1 MPPSIIF
8 DFDGTLV
15 DSRNTI
21 YKAFE
26 TITLNI
32 APERINYAKNILIGP
47 PLRTTAKEI
56 LGSQKSHLLDEFVRM
71 FIRIHDD
78 GLILNTK
85 IYPFV
90 NDMLNMLYSQGVKMA
105 IATNKRMA
113 PTMSIIKYFNWGKFF
128 ISIECTD
135 SKKRVRKKF
144 EMIEDIIEQDKD
156 FRDGYFM
163 GDTVND
169 GLSANSC
176 SLKFI
181 KANYGY
187 GTKQDWSKV
196 RIYQSID
203 SLKEINLLN

>member
-1 MPPSIIF
+1 MPPTIIF

-15 DSRNTI
+15 DSRDTI

-56 LGSQKSHLLDEFVRM
+56 LGNQKSHLLDEFVKM
-71 FIRIHDD
+71 FIKIHDD
-78 GLILNTK
+78 EVILNTK

-90 NDMLNMLYSQGVKMA
+90 NDMLNMLYSQGIKMA

-113 PTMSIIKYFNWGKFF
+113 PTMSIINYFNWRKFF

-135 SKKRVRKKF
+135 SKKRIRKKL
-144 EMIEDIIEQDKD
+144 EMIEDILKKDKD
-156 FRDGYFM
+156 FHDGYFM
-163 GDTVND
+163 GDTVDD
-169 GLSANSC
+169 GLSANGC

-187 GTKQDWSKV
+187 GTKQDWSNVKV
-196 RIYQSID
+196 YQNID
-203 SLKEINLLN
+203 SVRQINL